1 MSPEEQR
8 IAIAEAC
15 GWQDLR
21 EEMAYVDW
29 VASRELWGCRRED
42 DDMRK
47 EVPDYP
53 NDLNA
58 MHEAVEKLTTRQK
71 LAYAEHLMDACR
83 AYPVGGVPDW
93 HHDRKGLTAV
103 SQATA
108 AQRAEAFLKT
118 LNLWE
123 D

>member
-1 MSPEEQR
+1 MSPEKQR

-15 GWQDLR
+15 GWQNLR
-21 EEMAYVDW
+21 EEIAYVDW

-58 MHEAVEKLTTRQK
+58 MHEVEKTGLGKFWVSFPEQLRKVTEDKTRCPMSN
-71 LAYAEHLMDACR
+71 EWRFTH
-83 AYPVGGVPDW
+83 
-93 HHDRKGLTAV
+93 
-103 SQATA
+103 ATA

-118 LNLWE
+118 LDLWE